1 MDYLQGEHK
10 AEVVIFAPF
19 VLLALGAFL
28 KHTTKSLPLPYT
40 VQLLVIGTFLGL
52 ALKSDKW
59 DDTLQESI
67 EMMGNMDP
75 HLMLHIFLP
84 PLIFESAASLEWH
97 LFAQF
102 KWYILM
108 LAGPGLLIIS
118 TLTGLV
124 LKKLLDLSDH
134 FQDDLVTSNCPDA
147 WSVQAGIMLGVIMSA
162 TDPVA
167 VVALLRELGC
177 KTSLA
182 TVIEGES
189 LLNDGT
195 ALVLFTILV
204 KIVEG
209 DDSDGVAD
217 YCVTF
222 VKMSIGGA
230 LFGTFFGFIVVN
242 WIRVIFNDALAEITI
257 TLSAAYLCFF
267 IAEYFLNISG
277 VIAVVCLGLYFGS
290 KGRIAISPEVAH
302 FLEEFWEIL
311 AFCGNTLVF
320 FVAGTVIGLK
330 MPKVPINDFMQVAI
344 MYFAC
349 NVIRSLVI
357 GIIYIL
363 FNVLGA
369 QLQRSD
375 QIITIWAGLRG
386 KSLLLVLVSGRF
398 QVETHY
404 FFPH

>member
-1 MDYLQGEHK
+1 MNDLKGDHK
-10 AEVVIFAPF
+10 AEVVILAPF

-40 VQLLVIGTFLGL
+40 VQLLVIGILLGL
-52 ALKSDKW
+52 ALKADTW

-97 LFAQF
+97 LFAQY
-102 KWYILM
+102 KWYILT
-108 LAGPGLLIIS
+108 LAGPGLLAIS
-118 TLTGLV
+118 TLTGFV
-124 LKKLLDLSDH
+124 LKILLDQSEH
-134 FQDDLVTSNCPDA
+134 FLDDLLTSNCPDA

-177 KTSLA
+177 KSSLA

-217 YCVTF
+217 YFFTF

-230 LFGTFFGFIVVN
+230 LFGTSFGFIVVN

-267 IAEYFLNISG
+267 IAEYFLHISG
-277 VIAVVCLGLYFGS
+277 VISVVCLGLYFGN

-311 AFCGNTLVF
+311 AFCGNTLIF

-330 MPKVPINDFMQVAI
+330 LPKVPIDDFIQVLI

-349 NVIRSLVI
+349 TMVRSLVI
-357 GIIYIL
+357 GGIYFL
-363 FNVLGA
+363 FNMFGA
-369 QLQRSD
+369 QLQRRD

-386 KSLLLVLVSGRF
+386 KYLYLLYFLGVSS
-398 QVETHY
+398 
-404 FFPH
+404 